1 MEKSL
6 QGNQKSGGKEWD
18 GSMRE
23 RPWPCF
29 AYRRAPTSSL
39 RAQLKALQWPG
50 ASMTS
55 SKGRGANTSFDKK
68 QITALMENPQ
78 PHGQYTAYV
87 TDEETPVHNTAPEQG
102 GATLEIEIEEDNRPS
117 SVVTQAPGRKL
128 PRPTGLTQTRL
139 DDSLRRRFISKKSRP
154 PGILANRRVFFS
166 PSVNNRL
173 RTGMDDE
180 AEHLA
185 PYDPYSDSSGNSYG
199 AGHDSRRGP
208 TAVPYGPRQTVP
220 NYGGYAQSYQ
230 AANMAQM
237 NQNRPS
243 GYHSSQL
250 PDVPQSYQSQSQLPQ
265 TSAYGS
271 QALPYG
277 QPSSQYANNTNTQAN
292 QNQQSYQ
299 QAPTSN
305 RPPNPPSAASISKE
319 EMERIAKACLEKEFA
334 KSKRSD
340 DERGAAH
347 AKRQAEQEYARI
359 EAGLKTKFEAELQ
372 SELAKRERKVAR
384 DRAELKAELDLQVKL
399 RDQAEQYLKT
409 QLEEAGDR
417 TRRLEAELTH
427 TKFELESQSD
437 KLAATT
443 AESSAMLSQLETKL
457 SVLEEKLLS
466 ESHKKAEVESHRDS
480 LQSKLSISE
489 QMFMSETDKSAAAE
503 RECDRLQAKLSLSE
517 MRLASEAEQRSKV
530 ENERDDLR
538 SQLSLTTQKLML
550 EISQKE
556 STESERNALQSEVAS
571 LRQKLVSEA
580 DEKGRVETERDKLQA
595 EVSALSEK
603 LVLEADQK
611 AKEVVELKQQLEKEN
626 ALALSTLTAQF
637 QEELEGIKE
646 TVEENLAIESEA
658 KITRL
663 QEGLLAV
670 SEHLAW
676 ESEQR
681 EAETKNR
688 HEAEWELDQL
698 KGAVN
703 YGYQNTYQPQ
713 RRGNYNP
720 FSRVL
725 QNGSYQNAEAQRL
738 EQTTNPNQNN
748 GRGVRRRGIH
758 QPTPPATWHP
768 PHPGLEAP
776 EAPSEYTKA
785 SEAGESEASVSDRS
799 RRYPVVLQPRS
810 IQRGAREKNSRVSEP
825 IRDDKKL
832 KVSNTRSV
840 QHRGPLYITPI
851 HIIQTT
857 SDSEGELPSEDVD
870 SEPQRSD
877 VQGRPTAGS
886 GQRARRSQQSEKPRG
901 RAFSKKANRGPRQD
915 YSPVPIPGVPGK
927 EEEVESGA
935 ELVNEYDVL
944 EPIPNHPSPAATPN
958 EKLQAPSRGSSTSV
972 ASKASKTS
980 QSASKSSR
988 QSTESP
994 ASSTFQDQQA
1004 LVEADQGAESDDEE
1018 EDSQISYQRG
1028 ERRPEFLL
1036 PCRFILS
1043 LRQQKPRSL
1052 TAMKRPAATA
1062 SLSTGTRNTKK
1073 GRTSTSSKVP
1083 EYHLTP
1089 SLRDDEGEIV
1099 WPAPK
1104 DKMEAARS
1112 FIRDCVSAGQRTLI
1126 VPDKDADGLTSG
1138 AILKQTLTLLGLD
1151 PDLISV
1157 HLLGKGNNVHDEA
1170 SRAAMASHKPDFI
1183 IVLDQG
1189 SRQSPPLID
1198 GPHQALVIDHHHAEQ
1213 NDHPQDSIFVTAC
1226 NCPPV
1231 ATSSL
1236 LTYLICRDLHDG
1248 VEEACDWLCVM
1259 GTHGDLGNT
1268 IKWEPPFPDMKA
1280 TFKKYTK
1287 KAINDAVSL
1296 INAPRRTASYNV
1308 PAAWEALQAASCPK
1322 DLLGDKSLLATRAEV
1337 NTEVER
1343 CTHTA
1348 PKFSSDGRVAVFRI
1362 NSGAQ
1367 VHPVI
1372 ATRWAGHLSSSKLEV
1387 VLVANEGYLPGM
1399 VNFSCRI
1406 PRCARAKDPPVNIIE
1421 ILREA
1426 AGRAKD
1432 PTLRERLGESFAR
1445 GHKEASGGIVPKA
1458 EKSGKRPR

>member
-1 MEKSL
+1 
-6 QGNQKSGGKEWD
+6 
-18 GSMRE
+18 
-23 RPWPCF
+23 
-29 AYRRAPTSSL
+29 
-39 RAQLKALQWPG
+39 
-50 ASMTS
+50 
-55 SKGRGANTSFDKK
+55 
-68 QITALMENPQ
+68 MENPQ

-128 PRPTGLTQTRL
+128 PRPSGLTQTRL

-180 AEHLA
+180 AEHFA

-250 PDVPQSYQSQSQLPQ
+250 PDVPQSYQPQSQSPQ

-299 QAPTSN
+299 QAATSN

-334 KSKRSD
+334 KSKRSE

-409 QLEEAGDR
+409 QLEEAGDQ

-443 AESSAMLSQLETKL
+443 AESNAVLSQLETKL

-466 ESHKKAEVESHRDS
+466 ENHKKAEVESHRDS

-517 MRLASEAEQRSKV
+517 MRLASEAEQRSKT

-538 SQLSLTTQKLML
+538 SELSLTAQKLML
-550 EISQKE
+550 EINQRE

-611 AKEVVELKQQLEKEN
+611 AKESVELKQQLEKEN

-637 QEELEGIKE
+637 QEELESIKE

-681 EAETKNR
+681 EAETENR
-688 HEAEWELDQL
+688 QAAEMELDQL

-703 YGYQNTYQPQ
+703 YGYQNTYRPQ

-720 FSRVL
+720 FVRVYR
-725 QNGSYQNAEAQRL
+725 NGSYENQEPQRL
-738 EQTTNPNQNN
+738 EQTTNPNPNH
-748 GRGVRRRGIH
+748 GRGMRRREI
-758 QPTPPATWHP
+758 QQSTPPATWHP

-776 EAPSEYTKA
+776 DAPSEYTKG

-799 RRYPVVLQPRS
+799 RGYRVELQARG
-810 IQRGAREKNSRVSEP
+810 IQQRGTREKNSRVSEP
-825 IRDDKKL
+825 IREDKKL

-840 QHRGPLYITPI
+840 QHRGPLYMAPI
-851 HIIQTT
+851 RIIQAT
-857 SDSEGELPSEDVD
+857 SNSDGELPSEDAD

-877 VQGRPTAGS
+877 VQVRPTAAS
-886 GQRARRSQQSEKPRG
+886 GQRARRSQQPEKPRG
-901 RAFSKKANRGPRQD
+901 RAFSKNANRGPRQD
-915 YSPVPIPGVPGK
+915 YSPVPIPGMPVK

-935 ELVNEYDVL
+935 ELDNEYDVL

-1028 ERRPEFLL
+1028 ERRSEFLL
-1036 PCRFILS
+1036 PYADEFGPVYLVPNPHNRRARVTKSGRRIEEDEDGMIWGFRTKQGFVPLMGMPYDQPVIEKVPM
-1043 LRQQKPRSL
+1043 R
-1052 TAMKRPAATA
+1052 
-1062 SLSTGTRNTKK
+1062 TRN
-1073 GRTSTSSKVP
+1073 R
-1083 EYHLTP
+1083 
-1089 SLRDDEGEIV
+1089 
-1099 WPAPK
+1099 
-1104 DKMEAARS
+1104 
-1112 FIRDCVSAGQRTLI
+1112 
-1126 VPDKDADGLTSG
+1126 
-1138 AILKQTLTLLGLD
+1138 
-1151 PDLISV
+1151 
-1157 HLLGKGNNVHDEA
+1157 
-1170 SRAAMASHKPDFI
+1170 
-1183 IVLDQG
+1183 
-1189 SRQSPPLID
+1189 
-1198 GPHQALVIDHHHAEQ
+1198 
-1213 NDHPQDSIFVTAC
+1213 
-1226 NCPPV
+1226 
-1231 ATSSL
+1231 
-1236 LTYLICRDLHDG
+1236 
-1248 VEEACDWLCVM
+1248 
-1259 GTHGDLGNT
+1259 
-1268 IKWEPPFPDMKA
+1268 
-1280 TFKKYTK
+1280 
-1287 KAINDAVSL
+1287 
-1296 INAPRRTASYNV
+1296 
-1308 PAAWEALQAASCPK
+1308 
-1322 DLLGDKSLLATRAEV
+1322 
-1337 NTEVER
+1337 
-1343 CTHTA
+1343 
-1348 PKFSSDGRVAVFRI
+1348 
-1362 NSGAQ
+1362 
-1367 VHPVI
+1367 
-1372 ATRWAGHLSSSKLEV
+1372 
-1387 VLVANEGYLPGM
+1387 
-1399 VNFSCRI
+1399 
-1406 PRCARAKDPPVNIIE
+1406 
-1421 ILREA
+1421 
-1426 AGRAKD
+1426 
-1432 PTLRERLGESFAR
+1432 
-1445 GHKEASGGIVPKA
+1445 
-1458 EKSGKRPR
+1458 